1 MEIILQVYIEYART
15 HTQYSYRKYENS
27 DLNVNSH
34 LFHDKLA
41 HIILLTIKCA

>member
-1 MEIILQVYIEYART
+1 MEIILQVYIEHT